1 MSNSK
6 PKNKY
11 RWLKYTLAVFGS
23 IILLITLAVGF
34 VLITFDDDDYR
45 RLAIWGVEKFTDYTM
60 TIDGVFKL
68 KLSANPSLYA
78 TDIRLN
84 AEPDQAPPP
93 IQSIGEF
100 GTRIA
105 LSPLLTGNL
114 VVKELKVAD
123 AEIEITIDDSEGDDG
138 PESPEDIDLPVFES
152 VQLSNIKLDIIGAT
166 DNPIDIRLR
175 RLLLDDVLNAGP
187 MFISGKGSV
196 SGYEFDINGRIGA
209 LVAMLRGDKPFPVDC
224 SVSFA
229 GINFSVAGTVKDFI
243 EVEGM
248 ELNVS
253 GEADD
258 LADLLRLLEIEM
270 PPLGRLNFEATI
282 NQNIEAPEIPF
293 VSVALA
299 GNPDIQFT
307 ANGSITNAF
316 NFNGANIDFAGA
328 CSIPEIFRLFQAE
341 WLGIL
346 ERARISGTLQESG
359 GMFSL
364 ENVKAE
370 ALSEGGAAVS
380 ADGRLGLGE
389 NIAAMAINNI
399 DLELDAFFPASDMLN
414 PLVFNRLPEIS
425 PVKGTGRLTGSL
437 ESLVLQDI
445 DLVAGGKGPLQL
457 SSKGWIRGKVEGK
470 NVTLS
475 ETDMVTS
482 IQSKNTEVFATAYGA
497 ELPALGAITANYHL
511 VGNFDQ
517 FRLEE
522 FDFRTVSPEGLKTT
536 FTGAIKFDRKKY
548 KKLVGEFDLKATA
561 TAPSV
566 GAATALLGQRYLQ
579 DLQGVKINADIA
591 GTTEALSIRNIVV
604 RAGQKGPVRLKINGE
619 LNHMPLPGDQTN
631 YGAKLSASVGAD
643 STGALAK
650 VLGINLPEL
659 GPVKSSGLFN
669 GTLKQMAASNIR
681 LTTKSP
687 SGLTITASGNIKKI
701 HWGHEQPLSGVA
713 LSVKATAPGWAALPG
728 LENIELPA
736 LGSLHLDASIKER
749 KNDLDVDFFKVFSSS
764 GDGAL
769 LSIQGKILGI
779 TDPANQELEASFE
792 TASEPWVHAYL
803 GQKDGQ
809 NTPLTGDL
817 VAKATDGGV
826 RIESFHLRAAG
837 GKALDLNATG
847 NIKNLKRQAQIDFTI
862 NASAPEPV
870 RIGSIAGV
878 SVPKLEPIKISGRV
892 NGKSSNIGFNGN
904 ATIGDTKFSANLNSA
919 FISGRP
925 RISGKV
931 AAKTVDLRD
940 IGIYPESSP
949 PKSPADTSTPP
960 VQDRLFGDEPLLPF
974 EALRAVDISLTLDA
988 EKLIDK
994 DISIRNLDIDVEL
1007 EKGRLSIDPIRMT
1020 YSAGYSD
1027 FDIVI
1032 DASGPIP
1039 RYELKIAGEDIDVD
1053 DVLARAHEPVIMSG
1067 NVTIVADLQ
1076 SSGHSAREVAGNL
1089 NGVLSLAL
1097 ENGQIW
1103 RIIDLL
1109 AKDALDIILT
1119 KVDQRKYTDVHCLIN
1134 KTTFEDGVGT
1144 FDILSVDT
1152 PRIRARGAGNIDLN
1166 DETFELVV
1174 NPQRKRTLFS
1184 RRSAV
1189 HLSGS
1194 LTNPSASTMPLSEAA
1209 ELYGTIVMPFVF
1221 LPARA
1226 LGFLW
1231 SMMTEDKEATP
1242 CTFEGG

>member
-1 MSNSK
+1 MNQ
-6 PKNKY
+6 PTQKNKT
-11 RWLKYTLAVFGS
+11 RWIKYTLAVLGI
-23 IILLITLAVGF
+23 IILLFALAVSF

-45 RLAIWGVEKFTDYTM
+45 RLAVWGVEKFTDYTM
-60 TIDGVFKL
+60 TIDGLFIL

-78 TDIRLN
+78 TDILLN
-84 AEPDQAPPP
+84 AESDQAHSP
-93 IQSIGEF
+93 IQRIGEF

-123 AEIEITIDDSEGDDG
+123 AEMEIRIDDSEADDG
-138 PESPEDIDLPVFES
+138 PTMPRDLDLPVFES
-152 VQLSNIKLDIIGAT
+152 VQLSNIRLDIIGAT

-175 RLLLDDVLNAGP
+175 RVILDDVLNAGP
-187 MFISGKGSV
+187 MFISGKGTV
-196 SGYEFDINGRIGA
+196 NGHEFDINGRLGA
-209 LVAMLRGDKPFPVDC
+209 LAAMLKGEKPFPVDC

-229 GINFSVAGTVKDFI
+229 GIKFEVVGTVKDFI
-243 EVEGM
+243 EAEGM

-253 GEADD
+253 GEAVE
-258 LADLLRLLEIEM
+258 LADLLGLLKIEM

-282 NQNIEAPEIPF
+282 NHNIEAPEIPF
-293 VSVALA
+293 VSIALT
-299 GNPDIQFT
+299 GNPEIQFT
-307 ANGSITNAF
+307 ANGSIANAF
-316 NFNGANIDFAGA
+316 TLGGANIDFAGA
-328 CSIPEIFRLFQAE
+328 CAIPEIFRLFEAE

-346 ERARISGTLQESG
+346 ERARTSGNLQESG
-359 GMFSL
+359 GLLSL
-364 ENVKAE
+364 EKVKVE
-370 ALSEGGAAVS
+370 ALSEGGATVS
-380 ADGRLGLGE
+380 ADGRLELGGI
-389 NIAAMAINNI
+389 IAGMAINNI
-399 DLELDAFFPASDMLN
+399 DLKLGAFFPASDMLN

-425 PVKGTGRLTGSL
+425 PVKAEARLTGAL
-437 ESLVLQDI
+437 ESLVLEDI

-475 ETDMVTS
+475 ETDMITS
-482 IQSKNTEVFATAYGA
+482 IQSKNTEVFAAAYGA
-497 ELPALGAITANYHL
+497 ELPALGAITANYRL
-511 VGNFDQ
+511 VGNFNQ
-517 FRLEE
+517 FRLED
-522 FDFRTVSPEGLKTT
+522 FDFRTVSPKGLKTV
-536 FTGAIKFDRKKY
+536 FTGAINFDRKKY

-561 TAPSV
+561 SAPSV
-566 GAATALLGQRYLQ
+566 AAATALLGQRYLQ
-579 DLQGVKINADIA
+579 GVQGVKINADIA
-591 GTTEALSIRNIVV
+591 GTTEALSIRNIAV
-604 RAGQKGPVRLKINGE
+604 RAGQKGPVRLNINGE
-619 LNHMPLPGDQTN
+619 LNRIPLPRDQTN
-631 YGAKLSASVGAD
+631 YSAKLSASVDAD
-643 STGALAK
+643 STGALSKA
-650 VLGINLPEL
+650 LGIKLPEL
-659 GPVKSSGLFN
+659 GSVKSSGLFT
-669 GTLKQMAASNIR
+669 GTLEQMAASNIS

-687 SGLTITASGNIKKI
+687 SGLNITASGDIEKVRY
-701 HWGHEQPLSGVA
+701 GHEQLLSGVA

-736 LGSLHLDASIKER
+736 LGPLQLDASIKDR
-749 KNDLDVDFFKVFSSS
+749 DNNLDVDTFNVSS
-764 GDGAL
+764 GSGDARQ

-779 TDPANQELEASFE
+779 TDPAAQQLEASFE
-792 TASEPWVHAYL
+792 TTSEPWVLAYF
-803 GQKDGQ
+803 GQKDGE
-809 NTPLTGDL
+809 NTPLTGGL
-817 VAKATDGGV
+817 KAKATDGGF
-826 RIESFHLRAAG
+826 RIDSFQLRAAD
-837 GKALDLNATG
+837 GKALDFNAAGIIQNLNG
-847 NIKNLKRQAQIDFTI
+847 PVQVDFKI

-870 RIGSIAGV
+870 RIGSIVGV
-878 SVPKLEPIKISGRV
+878 SVPELEPVKVSGRIS
-892 NGKSSNIGFNGN
+892 GKSSNIGFNGN
-904 ATIGDTKFSANLNSA
+904 AYIGDSKFSANLNTTHVA
-919 FISGRP
+919 GRP
-925 RISGKV
+925 RINGKI

-940 IGIYPESSP
+940 IGIYPESP
-949 PKSPADTSTPP
+949 PAESPADASTPP
-960 VQDRLFGDEPLLPF
+960 KQDRLFGDKPLLPF
-974 EALRAVDISLTLDA
+974 EALRTVDVSLTLDA

-994 DISIRNLDIDVEL
+994 DISIRDLDIDVEL
-1007 EKGRLSIDPIRMT
+1007 EKGRLSIDPIRMF

-1027 FDIVI
+1027 FDVVI
-1032 DASGPIP
+1032 DASGPVP
-1039 RYELKIAGEDIDVD
+1039 RYEFKIAGEDIDID

-1067 NVTIVADLQ
+1067 NLNIVADFQ

-1134 KTTFEDGVGT
+1134 KITFKDGVGT

-1152 PRIRARGAGNIDLN
+1152 PKIRARGAGSINLN

-1174 NPQRKRTLFS
+1174 NPQRKRTLFK

-1231 SMMTEDKEATP
+1231 SLMTNDKDATP